1 MNLAENEGEVP
12 DHQEENFMSTLEILE
27 KSLSNVQSDIK
38 TCLETANQSTEDILN
53 QSNGPESTREEDLS
67 KALVP
72 VEERMVEYDLGYSS
86 DRYGLPL
93 QSLICFCWS
102 QTYRLSYNLQFSNT
116 HQFKFAHF
124 GVNNILFAKS
134 LVYFYYK

>member
-116 HQFKFAHF
+116 HYSAFVRLK
-124 GVNNILFAKS
+124 ITK
-134 LVYFYYK
+134 